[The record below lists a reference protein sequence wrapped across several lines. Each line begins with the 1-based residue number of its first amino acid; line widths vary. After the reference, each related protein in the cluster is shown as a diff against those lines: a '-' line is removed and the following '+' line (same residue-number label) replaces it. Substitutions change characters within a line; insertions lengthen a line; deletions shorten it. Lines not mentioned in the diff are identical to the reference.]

1 MPTSPTNGAGSSP
14 VSLNLPVVSEGDPIR
29 AADINNLSAAI
40 EKISMGMG
48 DGYVVQTYGRK
59 SQLTIDD
66 PTTAYRTPWGC
77 MSSGQKLRINIGNV
91 FMNGNDKEF
100 RPLTTYGFAGTTNAL
115 GRVFAGNKI
124 TFELP
129 GQDAAD
135 SLSIPATAN
144 GVLTCN
150 FQPGYYYIE
159 VVYSIISNIVENII
173 KLTIKGD
180 AFLRYS
186 RTEDGIGE
194 YVNPITGKKNDNT
207 YPICTVTENA
217 MIIQGVRSDIFAR
230 GADLTIPMPDIPDVD
245 FPDIALPEVFDHPF
259 KIKLE
264 ALTNGSYAIV
274 VVPGTVCNVL
284 PKYENGNQLWNDSPW
299 VYTPTSSARPMF
311 IYLSC
316 KPATELEANGGRF
329 PSEVTVKMTYQ
340 YDPESFDKD
349 DEGCLLLGVCVA
361 KYIQVP
367 VTDPKGITTYVGK
380 WVASGKQFVSTSVWA
395 ERRKYSNQIANYYF
409 YRV

>member
-1 MPTSPTNGAGSSP
+1 MPSSPTSGSGSSP
-14 VSLNLPVVSEGDPIR
+14 ASISLPVVAEGDPIR
-29 AADINNLSAAI
+29 ASDFNALATAI

-48 DGYVVQTYGRK
+48 DGYVVQSYGRK
-59 SQLTIDD
+59 SQLTIEDQ
-66 PTTAYRTPWGC
+66 TTAYRTPWGC

-100 RPLTTYGFAGTTNAL
+100 RPLTAYGFAATTTAL

-124 TFELP
+124 TFQLP
-129 GQDAAD
+129 GQDAAN
-135 SLSIPATAN
+135 SLAIKADTG

-150 FQPGYYYIE
+150 FQPGYYYVEI
-159 VVYSIISNIVENII
+159 VYSILSNIIENIV

-186 RTEDGIGE
+186 RTESGIGE
-194 YVNPITGKKNDNT
+194 YTNPITQKKNDNV
-207 YPICTVTENA
+207 YPVCMVTENA
-217 MIIQGVRSDIFAR
+217 MIIQGIRSDIFAR
-230 GADLTIPMPDIPDVD
+230 GADLSIPMPDLPDLPDVE
-245 FPDIALPEVFDHPF
+245 LPEVFDHPF

-284 PKYENGNQLWNDSPW
+284 PTYDNGNQLWNDSPW
-299 VYTPTSSARPMF
+299 VYTPGSNARPMF

-316 KPATELEANGGRF
+316 KPSTELEANGGRF
-329 PSEVTVKMTYQ
+329 PSEVKVKMTYN

-367 VTDPKGITTYVGK
+367 VTDPQGVTTYVGK